1 MIITETNFPVVYEKY
16 KNTVY
21 SVIFNYVRNVDD
33 ANDILQ
39 DVFIKLLQS
48 KTEYESDEH
57 LKAWLIRVSINMSIN
72 LLKSQSRMSD
82 EAVPE
87 DIPTKEE
94 PHDNFLREMVMR
106 LPEKYR
112 IPLHLFYYE
121 DFSIKKIA
129 TIMQIPESTVKIRL
143 KRGREQLK
151 ITMRKEDWL

>member
-1 MIITETNFPVVYEKY
+1 MIITEKEFPVVYEKY

-21 SVIFNYVRNVDD
+21 SVVFNYVRNVDD

-39 DVFIKLLQS
+39 DVFIKLLQN

-72 LLKSQSRMSD
+72 LLKSQSRMTD
-82 EAVPE
+82 EEIPE
-87 DIPTKEE
+87 DIPVKDE
-94 PHDNFLREMVMR
+94 PHDNFLQELVMK

-129 TIMQIPESTVKIRL
+129 VVLQIPESTVKIRL